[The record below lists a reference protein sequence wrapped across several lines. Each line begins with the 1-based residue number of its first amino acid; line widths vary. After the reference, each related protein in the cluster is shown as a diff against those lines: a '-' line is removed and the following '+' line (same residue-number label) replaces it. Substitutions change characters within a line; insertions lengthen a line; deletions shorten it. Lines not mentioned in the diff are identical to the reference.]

1 MDVLLKSQ
9 YLGAVAVS
17 GNKDR
22 SAVRTAA
29 ACKRGRST

>member
-1 MDVLLKSQ
+1 MDVLLKSPHI
-9 YLGAVAVS
+9 GAVAVC
-17 GNKDR
+17 GYKDR